1 MFWCFNKQSHAL
13 MPSWLLLKMQKR
25 WSIIQT
31 ANSFTTATNVSTGL
45 FIAYN
50 NNIWQQNVST
60 IILESYCFVSSSV
73 QARLSS
79 KCLSFMYM
87 PMECQQGQKTSA
99 TKQKHFVFVSL
110 PNHWNLSETKTFC
123 FCFTAKSL
131 KPEWNKNIL
140 YLFHC
145 QINGHWEKQKHKF
158 LFVCQ

>member
-1 MFWCFNKQSHAL
+1 MQVRIFTTIFFAVCEGLYSLLQLLMFWCFNKQSHAL

-31 ANSFTTATNVSTGL
+31 ANFFTTATNVSTGL

-60 IILESYCFVSSSV
+60 IILESYCFFSSSV

-87 PMECQQGQKTSA
+87 PSFYYPSLILSIAIVNSFHFFATTNFLEIEIFEC
-99 TKQKHFVFVSL
+99 
-110 PNHWNLSETKTFC
+110 PRETL
-123 FCFTAKSL
+123 KSL
-131 KPEWNKNIL
+131 YSVL
-140 YLFHC
+140 YA
-145 QINGHWEKQKHKF
+145 
-158 LFVCQ
+158 

>member
-1 MFWCFNKQSHAL
+1 MRFHLNYYILCDLNQLRWGRMIQIVIHWIPPWCSITDAREGLLCLPVKKDKFTHLHHVCSNEARVRN
-13 MPSWLLLKMQKR
+13 SWF
-25 WSIIQT
+25 II
-31 ANSFTTATNVSTGL
+31 
-45 FIAYN
+45 IM
-50 NNIWQQNVST
+50 
-60 IILESYCFVSSSV
+60 IINY
-73 QARLSS
+73 RLHYR
-79 KCLSFMYM
+79 F
-87 PMECQQGQKTSA
+87 MECQQGQKTSA